1 MKTLLTCRRTMLAF
15 FGVACLTAL
24 GYFKNMDVGS
34 AIAAVSIGLSGS
46 FAAQQFKPQ
55 VPNESQ

>member
-1 MKTLLTCRRTMLAF
+1 MKTLLTCRRTLLAF

-24 GYFKNMDVGS
+24 GWFKGADVAS

-46 FAAQQFKPQ
+46 FAIQQFKPQ
-55 VPNESQ
+55 VLPK